1 MWFSVT
7 YLVKFAI
14 CNKLI
19 FFSLFTKL
27 FRFIKP
33 YQSIHIIYLN
43 FAESFSTALN
53 MCCLEIQISLT
64 WNYRLVPLTWN
75 GQLKNGKTLLVSKV
89 TIRFVFPCQTSI
101 TGPFFCRNRER
112 LLAVNYFYKNDA
124 SQMFD
129 SLLNTPLRKTPL
141 VIIIAG
147 SAIPKLH
154 FILLQFHRL
163 QITSL

>member
-43 FAESFSTALN
+43 SAESFSTALN
-53 MCCLEIQISLT
+53 MCCLEIQIPLT

-101 TGPFFCRNRER
+101 TGPFLQKQGTAASRE
-112 LLAVNYFYKNDA
+112 LF
-124 SQMFD
+124 
-129 SLLNTPLRKTPL
+129 
-141 VIIIAG
+141 
-147 SAIPKLH
+147 
-154 FILLQFHRL
+154 LQKWC
-163 QITSL
+163 ITDVWQLIKHTS